1 MTAAPLDRRD
11 VGVLAGAYVVL
22 TAAYLAT
29 GWMVVRWWE
38 DSALGRSEAEVNR
51 WLEEARTDRRNDLAE
66 FGSALSN
73 TETKIVLVLA
83 LLPLMLWMYRRWHD
97 WALVTVGLLFEV
109 SVFGTTAKLIGR
121 ERPPVEQLDGAPTN
135 SWPSG
140 HIAAAVVFYGA
151 LAIVIRWN
159 NKSRRSRAGA
169 TAIAVIAPSIVI
181 ASRLYQGMHYVS
193 DAVGGVILGVLTLL
207 LVRHLIMR
215 SDSFEE
221 LPVRSDT

>member
-1 MTAAPLDRRD
+1 MTAPPLGRRD
-11 VGVLAGAYVVL
+11 VAVLAGAYVVL
-22 TAAYLAT
+22 TAAYLAI
-29 GWMVVRWWE
+29 GWVVVRWWE
-38 DSALGRSEAEVNR
+38 RSSLGRSEAEVNR

-73 TETKIVLVLA
+73 TETKVVLVLA

-169 TAIAVIAPSIVI
+169 TAIAVVAPSIVI